1 LDREEILLQIRKLM
15 EEKKDVSKELEGIQ
29 KQCQHKDG
37 YDIKFYNGSNEV
49 RRICKTCNL
58 PIGYPT
64 EQELKEN
71 GFI

>member
-15 EEKKDVSKELEGIQ
+15 EEKKDVSKE
-29 KQCQHKDG
+29 